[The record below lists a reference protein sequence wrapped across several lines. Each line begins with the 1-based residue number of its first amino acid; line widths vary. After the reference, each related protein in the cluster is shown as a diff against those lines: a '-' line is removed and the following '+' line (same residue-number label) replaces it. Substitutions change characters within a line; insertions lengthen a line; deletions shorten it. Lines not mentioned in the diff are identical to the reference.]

1 MTYEEF
7 IANKLQYNTECGF
20 DIPEKF
26 VNNQLFDFQ
35 KYIVRRALRA
45 GKYAILADCGLGKTP
60 MQLEWANQVFKNTT
74 LPVIILCPLAVSGQ
88 TILEGVK
95 FGYDVR
101 RLNDGE
107 SSSGIYITN
116 YEQLEKHSF
125 VNFGGVV
132 LDESS
137 ILKNFNGATKKLL
150 LDTFSNT
157 PYKLCCT
164 ATPSPNDDMEITN
177 HAEFLNQGKST
188 EIMSMYFTHDG
199 GDTGQWRLKGH
210 ARKRFWDWVKTWAM
224 FVSNPSDIGFDG
236 SDFVLPALNLIEYEV
251 KVPTRDFELFNNISI
266 SATNFNDEL
275 RKTMQARMKK
285 VVELVNGSSENFII
299 WVKQNAEAEYLHQLL
314 PEAIEVRGSEDPEIK
329 EAKLLGFAR
338 NEFRV
343 MITKTKIA
351 QFGLNY
357 QNCHNQIFAALDFSF
372 ESLYQAIRRSYR
384 FGQKN
389 EVNIHLITTDTMRNV
404 IGTIKQ
410 KQNQFE
416 VMKMHLTDKQTCCLI
431 LTTYL

>member
-7 IANKLQYNTECGF
+7 IAKKLKMTVESGF
-20 DIPEKF
+20 DIHENF
-26 VNNQLFDFQ
+26 LNGSLFDFQ
-35 KYIVRRALRA
+35 KYIVRKALRA
-45 GKYAILADCGLGKTP
+45 GRYAILADCGLGKTP
-60 MQLEWANQVFKNTT
+60 MQLEWANQIFRNTT

-88 TILEGVK
+88 TIDEGVK

-101 RLNDGE
+101 RLGTGE

-116 YEQLEKHSF
+116 YEQLTNHSF
-125 VNFGGVV
+125 ADFGGVV

-137 ILKNFNGATKKLL
+137 ILKNFNGATKKLI
-150 LDTFSNT
+150 LDTFKNT

-177 HAEFLNQGKST
+177 HAEFLNQGKAS
-188 EIMSMYFTHDG
+188 EILSMYFTHDG

-210 ARKRFWDWVKTWAM
+210 ARKRFWDWVKTWSM
-224 FVSNPSDIGFDG
+224 FVSNPADIGFDG
-236 SDFVLPALNLIEYEV
+236 SSYVLPSLNLIEHEV
-251 KVPTRDFELFNNISI
+251 KVPVKEFSLFNNISI

-275 RKTMQARMKK
+275 RKTMLARMEK
-285 VVELVNGSSENFII
+285 VVDLVNSSSENFII
-299 WVKQNAEAEYLHQLL
+299 WVKQNAEAEYLRELL
-314 PEAIEVRGSEDPEIK
+314 PEAVEVRGSEEPSIK
-329 EAKLLGFAR
+329 EAKLLGFAK
-338 NEFRV
+338 NEFRI

-404 IGTIKQ
+404 IGAIRQ
-410 KQNQFE
+410 KQNQFD
-416 VMKMHLTDKQTCCLI
+416 VMKMHLTDKQ
-431 LTTYL
+431 YAA